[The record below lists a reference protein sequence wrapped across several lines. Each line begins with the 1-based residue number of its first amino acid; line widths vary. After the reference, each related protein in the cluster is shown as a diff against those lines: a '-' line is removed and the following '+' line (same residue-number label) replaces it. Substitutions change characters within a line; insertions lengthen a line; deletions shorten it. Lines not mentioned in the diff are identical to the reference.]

1 MGKNWW
7 IFLLCIIAHAGCA
20 GPNQRLAEKRLK
32 AAREAHIASTD
43 FERLC
48 YQDCWNKL
56 SHESLK
62 IKLTLSDK
70 PKEEIYQSYLKGP
83 IPEFEYC
90 LDSQCEHLIQDFGLD
105 DRPAITGYEK
115 ENQNKVA
122 LD

>member
-7 IFLLCIIAHAGCA
+7 IFLLCIVVLAGCA

-32 AAREAHIASTD
+32 ATRDAHIPSTD

-56 SHESLK
+56 SHESLE
-62 IKLTLSDK
+62 IKLRLGDK
-70 PKEEIYQSYLKGP
+70 RKEEIYKSYLNGP

-90 LDSQCEHLIQDFGLD
+90 LDSQCEHLIQNFGLD
-105 DRPAITGYEK
+105 DRPALTGYGK
-115 ENQNKVA
+115 ENQNNFA